1 MQKAEASVRRAKKRN
16 KNSGEVFY
24 RFLRNKTAVLGLI
37 ILLIIVM
44 ISAGADLIVDK
55 QVALTQNS
63 EEMKMEPSAEHIFG
77 TDSLGRDYFARVVHG
92 SRMSILIALL
102 TTVGIMTIGCFF
114 GTIAAYYGGA
124 VDAIITRCT
133 DTVMCIPA
141 TLLSLTV
148 VAAFGPSFK
157 NLIIAMVISSVP
169 ATVRFVRG
177 VVLTITEQDFIEAA
191 RAYGASNMR
200 IMFKYVLPNAFGSII
215 VDTTQSIGGV
225 ILAASGL
232 SYLGMGVQPPEP
244 EWGALLSAA
253 SSDFRTAPYLLLFP
267 GLAIV
272 LTAFSINLMG
282 DGLRDALDPK
292 LRD

>member
-1 MQKAEASVRRAKKRN
+1 MEKTIPLRKKARKKNRH
-16 KNSGEVFY
+16 SGEVFH
-24 RFLRNKTAVLGLI
+24 RFMRNKTAVIGLV
-37 ILLIIVM
+37 ILLIIIM
-44 ISAGADLIVDK
+44 ISAGADLIVDQ
-55 QVALTQNS
+55 QVALTQNQDA
-63 EEMKMEPSAEHIFG
+63 MKVEPNSEHIFG

-102 TTVGIMTIGCFF
+102 TTAGIMTIGCFF
-114 GTIAAYYGGA
+114 GAIAAYYGGI
-124 VDAIITRCT
+124 VDAIITRT
-133 DTVMCIPA
+133 VDTVMCIPA

-148 VAAFGPSFK
+148 VAAFGPNFK

-169 ATVRFVRG
+169 ATIRFVRG
-177 VVLTITEQDFIEAA
+177 VVLTITEQDYIEAA
-191 RAYGASNMR
+191 KAHGASNMR
-200 IMFKYVLPNAFGSII
+200 IIFKYILPNAFGPIM

-232 SYLGMGVQPPEP
+232 SYLGMGVQPPDP
-244 EWGALLSAA
+244 EWGALLSSA
-253 SSDFRTAPYLLLFP
+253 SADFRTAPYLLLFP